1 MTKAENVETRKSEIR
16 YRTVDTAR
24 MRNKYIARN
33 VTRTWKENFLDK
45 DTGKTVE
52 IDHHQVLFEKGTLIT
67 DDVLTS
73 IKFWQ
78 EEGSLAGK
86 EIEVSN
92 QRRLSFAQRNGF
104 LYPYKAS
111 AKINDKKSTFILYA
125 TSVANA
131 VVILTDYIELN
142 FQGGLH
148 NLGCQGAWLLRH
160 PDRQPKNTPQE
171 PAGGRCGLPQ
181 RRNRS

>member
-78 EEGSLAGK
+78 EELRYRESLK
-86 EIEVSN
+86 
-92 QRRLSFAQRNGF
+92 
-104 LYPYKAS
+104 
-111 AKINDKKSTFILYA
+111 
-125 TSVANA
+125 
-131 VVILTDYIELN
+131 
-142 FQGGLH
+142 
-148 NLGCQGAWLLRH
+148 H
-160 PDRQPKNTPQE
+160 PDRVCVRRKVKSFIEESKTIPV
-171 PAGGRCGLPQ
+171 GRFIPVEFSQ
-181 RRNRS
+181 AYQDETTDVDD